1 MAIDK
6 SLVPNVTDV
15 DLDAFVSGS
24 QVKQKAEQSESNDEQ
39 VPAATQRRKKDKTP
53 AKPEK
58 KLAKSK
64 DPNYHKLT
72 LYLPKEL
79 ISQLKIAVA
88 SETEKD
94 ISEVSADLY
103 AAYILKAV
111 KKMLKEFN

>member
-1 MAIDK
+1 MAVDK
-6 SLVPNVTDV
+6 SLVPDVNDV
-15 DLDAFVSGS
+15 DLDAFVSSG
-24 QVKQKAEQSESNDEQ
+24 QVKQKSEQSEGNDGQ
-39 VPAATQRRKKDKTP
+39 MPAATRKRKKAETP
-53 AKPEK
+53 AKPAK

-88 SETEKD
+88 SEPEKD

-103 AAYILKAV
+103 AAYISKAM
-111 KKMLKEFN
+111 KKMLKRFN